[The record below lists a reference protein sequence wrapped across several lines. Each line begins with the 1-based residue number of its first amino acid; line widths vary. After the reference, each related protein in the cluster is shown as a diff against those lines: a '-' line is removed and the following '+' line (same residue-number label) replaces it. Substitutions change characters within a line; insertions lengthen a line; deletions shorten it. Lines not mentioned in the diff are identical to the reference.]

1 MNKRRVEAIGWQVL
15 AMAVTLS
22 AGSPARAQDRTT
34 SYRSMAPVEQYLM
47 PTECGDRFGAQCGSG
62 FHFARCHSDGSGA
75 AWLHYR
81 GEREKRF
88 CVRGR
93 TGLDVSLQCAAVLES
108 EDAGSDLFQSGGRAL
123 DFAFDAEEDGAGA
136 ERTFKRSGEGRH
148 SSCAENE
155 GIPTLEPGAMSYM
168 MSKQGYLGD
177 GVGHWHSHLMFYVPL
192 TKPSS
197 WGADLPGSP
206 VLLNPQFQG
215 APEPLTEFMI
225 PVSVWSDGTPSEY
238 KPAN

>member
-34 SYRSMAPVEQYLM
+34 AYRSMAPVEQYLIADGNA
-47 PTECGDRFGAQCGSG
+47 EIAFGAQCGSG
-62 FHFARCHSDGSGA
+62 FHFARCHSNGSGA

-108 EDAGSDLFQSGGRAL
+108 EDAGSDLF
-123 DFAFDAEEDGAGA
+123 
-136 ERTFKRSGEGRH
+136 
-148 SSCAENE
+148 
-155 GIPTLEPGAMSYM
+155 
-168 MSKQGYLGD
+168 
-177 GVGHWHSHLMFYVPL
+177 
-192 TKPSS
+192 
-197 WGADLPGSP
+197 
-206 VLLNPQFQG
+206 
-215 APEPLTEFMI
+215 
-225 PVSVWSDGTPSEY
+225 
-238 KPAN
+238 